1 MMIDEQQQLET
12 EVERARQA
20 REITEHP
27 LWAEAFDAYRKRL
40 MDEWAASPARDTD
53 GREKLWL
60 MVKTASAVERHLA
73 EILETGKLASIQL
86 EQKRSLLARA
96 KGMF

>member
-1 MMIDEQQQLET
+1 MNMDEQQQLET

-86 EQKRSLLARA
+86 EQKRSLLDRA

>member
-1 MMIDEQQQLET
+1 MNMDEQQQLET

-73 EILETGKLASIQL
+73 EILETGKLASIQM
-86 EQKRSLLARA
+86 EKKRSLLERA

>member
-1 MMIDEQQQLET
+1 MDEQQQLET

-73 EILETGKLASIQL
+73 EILETGKLASIQM
-86 EQKRSLLARA
+86 EKKRSLLERA

>member
-1 MMIDEQQQLET
+1 MDEQQQLET

-86 EQKRSLLARA
+86 EQKRSLLDRA

>member
-1 MMIDEQQQLET
+1 MDEQQQLET

-73 EILETGKLASIQL
+73 EILETGKLASIKL
-86 EQKRSLLARA
+86 EQKRSLLDRA

>member
-1 MMIDEQQQLET
+1 MDEQQQLET

-73 EILETGKLASIQL
+73 EMLETGKLASIQM
-86 EQKRSLLARA
+86 EKKRSLLERA

>member
-1 MMIDEQQQLET
+1 MDEQQQLET

-73 EILETGKLASIQL
+73 EMLETGKLASIQL
-86 EQKRSLLARA
+86 EQKRSLLDRA

>member
-1 MMIDEQQQLET
+1 MDEQQQLET

-20 REITEHP
+20 REITDHP

-40 MDEWAASPARDTD
+40 MDEWAESPARDTD

-73 EILETGKLASIQL
+73 EILETGKLASIQM
-86 EQKRSLLARA
+86 EKKRSLLERA